1 LKTEFEIQY
10 SFNTFNTSWEPWQT
24 PPEHTTNALQIYSRT
39 KHYWSFKRNGKHT
52 ATCLNG

>member
-24 PPEHTTNALQIYSRT
+24 PPEHTTNALQTYSRT